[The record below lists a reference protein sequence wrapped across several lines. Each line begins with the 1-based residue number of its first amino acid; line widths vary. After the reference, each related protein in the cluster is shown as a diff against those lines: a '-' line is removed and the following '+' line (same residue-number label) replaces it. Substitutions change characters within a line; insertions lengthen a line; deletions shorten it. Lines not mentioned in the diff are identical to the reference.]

1 ARYIAIAPADWTEG
15 VSVTE
20 TPGAPLSRQTAP
32 LKRDENGVFRPT
44 P

>member
-1 ARYIAIAPADWTEG
+1 
-15 VSVTE
+15 VTE
-20 TPGAPLSRQTAP
+20 APGVPLARQTAP